1 MFNVIVN
8 AIIIIIFL
16 ILTKTHIL
24 CYHCGTV
31 RLRCPDA
38 GEKSRVSQQYDEAKR
53 NQICYYIPI
62 AQERLHVNMN

>member
-38 GEKSRVSQQYDEAKR
+38 GEKSRVSQQYDEATEAR
-53 NQICYYIPI
+53 SVIIY
-62 AQERLHVNMN
+62 RLHRKDYM